1 MIYLLIGLS
10 LVISA
15 FFSYLLIPH
24 IGVIA
29 RRKKLFDLPPGATFA
44 RNASPR
50 LGGVVFV
57 PVVFFSLA
65 FAVGVWYTYGT
76 YIPQPLVYTFVPEF
90 CLFVCGLTLLYICGI
105 KEDLI
110 GTRPGSK
117 LLVQLLAASFLPLAG
132 LWINNLYGLCGID
145 RIPAWAGIP
154 LTLFAVVFIT
164 GALELTDT
172 SGGIA
177 PGAGS
182 AALAVSGCL
191 FLHGRLF
198 IYALLSFVS
207 LGALLPLFY
216 YTISGKGA
224 LREKTGMG
232 SAGRLSLGYI
242 LSFLFVRYA
251 VCQPEISACAGG
263 SIVTLAA
270 WMVPAAVCCLPAGK
284 KAPRPYKKTKKE

>member
-1 MIYLLIGLS
+1 MIYFLIGLS

-29 RRKKLFDLPPGATFA
+29 RRKKLFDLPAGATLA
-44 RNASPR
+44 RHASPR

-65 FAVGVWYTYGT
+65 FAVGVWYTYGA
-76 YIPQPLVYTFVPEF
+76 YIAQPLAYAFVPEF
-90 CLFVCGLTLLYICGI
+90 CLFVCGLTLLYIYGI

-110 GTRPGSK
+110 GSRLRSK

-132 LWINNLYGLCGID
+132 LWINNLYGLGGIG

-154 LTLFAVVFIT
+154 LTLFAVVAIT
-164 GALELTDT
+164 GAIELTDT

-177 PGAGS
+177 SGVGS
-182 AALAVSGCL
+182 AALAVSGAL
-191 FLHGRLF
+191 FLHERLF
-198 IYALLSFVS
+198 IYALLSFVT
-207 LGALLPLFY
+207 LGALLPLFC
-216 YTISGKGA
+216 YTISGKSAPRG
-224 LREKTGMG
+224 KTGMG

-242 LSFLFVRYA
+242 LSFLFIRYA
-251 VCQPEISACAGG
+251 VCEPELSASAEGCTVML
-263 SIVTLAA
+263 SA
-270 WMVPAAVCCLPAGK
+270 WMIPAVVCYLPAVEKASRRQK
-284 KAPRPYKKTKKE
+284 KIKKP